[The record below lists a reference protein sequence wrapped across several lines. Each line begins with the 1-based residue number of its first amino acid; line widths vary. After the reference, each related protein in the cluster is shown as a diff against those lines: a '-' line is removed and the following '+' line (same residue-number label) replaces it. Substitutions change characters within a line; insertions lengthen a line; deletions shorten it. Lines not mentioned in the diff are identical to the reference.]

1 MPTNNKSSKD
11 DMKEYRIESLKRL
24 IPVLIERKE
33 KKEGQRLL
41 LVFVALFVIAAA
53 ILFAI
58 KIETH
63 FLITLFL
70 ALIISAA
77 LMILS
82 YIISSLSFFITLHE
96 NMIIEKLKTE
106 LYTLTDDGCEAG
118 DMLLEI
124 DKIRNPII

>member
-24 IPVLIERKE
+24 IPELVERKE
-33 KKEGQRLL
+33 KKAGQRLL
-41 LVFVALFVIAAA
+41 LVFVVLFVIAAT

-63 FLITLFL
+63 FLITLLL
-70 ALIISAA
+70 ALIVAVV

-82 YIISSLSFFITLHE
+82 FIISSLSFSKNMHE
-96 NMIIEKLKTE
+96 AMIIEKLKTE
-106 LYTLTDDGCEAG
+106 LYALTNDSCEAR

-124 DKIRNPII
+124 DKIRGPII